1 MRRSIFW
8 LFTLIIAAFT
18 LAGAAPVR
26 DGWHPLIP
34 LESNPRYEYFV
45 RLWEADG
52 MGGLRELTA
61 QDFIDLDEEQE
72 QTVSVLRYPQPDG
85 SMVYGIY
92 HQQLNFVLWMKRFA
106 DTKSQIGE
114 LAQIGETA
122 KDMYDPSMSPAEND
136 AAGNID
142 WFVVDGTW
150 YPRTWTKRVANEGQ
164 KWTEQWGPFGEDPE
178 TPVFLERNYSV
189 SFVPIT
195 FKGKKYNAVK
205 VTIVGPAESGVGTAT
220 EAYTFIDG
228 IGMYERYFDLTI
240 YGTMVFKHV
249 AQLQSVDFD

>member
-1 MRRSIFW
+1 MYRKIFAIFV
-8 LFTLIIAAFT
+8 LTIAAIT
-18 LAGAAPVR
+18 LAGASNTR

-34 LESNPRYEYFV
+34 LESSPHWNYFV

-52 MGGLRELTA
+52 MGGLRELTTE
-61 QDFIDLDEEQE
+61 DFIELGEEQE
-72 QTVSVLRYPQPDG
+72 QDVSVLPYPQPDG
-85 SMVYGIY
+85 SMVYGVY
-92 HQQLNFVLWMKRFA
+92 HQQLNFVLWLKRFPDA
-106 DTKSQIGE
+106 KNQIGE

-122 KDMYDPSMSPAEND
+122 KDIYDPSMSPAEND

-150 YPRTWTKRVANEGQ
+150 YPRTWTKRVAAEGQ
-164 KWTEQWGPFGEDPE
+164 TWTEQWGPFGDDPE
-178 TPVFLERNYSV
+178 KPIFLERKYSV

-195 FKGKKYNAVK
+195 FNGKKYNAVK
-205 VTIVGPAESGVGTAT
+205 VTAVGPAESGFGTAT

-228 IGMYERYFDLTI
+228 VGMYERYFDLTI

-249 AQLQSVDFD
+249 AQLQSVSFE